1 MKFGSVAS
9 GIEAA
14 SAAWEPLGWHPQFYS
29 EIEPFPCH
37 VLHHRWSSCRP
48 RHMPDPLAPDL
59 TDDERKERRNAIKAV
74 NKLPVDSNGPPN
86 LGDMTQ
92 FQEWPDYAID
102 LLVGGT
108 PCQTY
113 SVAGLRAGLDDPR
126 GDLTLTYA
134 AIARRYRPS
143 WLVWENVVGVLSHDG
158 GRSFASLLGLLSGQ
172 RIEVPAGG
180 WKTAGFIEGY
190 KSAYGLAWRVL
201 DTQYVRTQR
210 HPWARPQRRRRVFIV
225 GYLGNWRRAAAVL
238 LEREGLSGNP
248 PPRRE
253 AGKNVAGTISARAG
267 ASRSGGLGTDFD
279 LDGGLVAE
287 AAADPVALAI
297 DASMGRR
304 RGSGMNA
311 NQIVGV
317 PEVGNTLTAR
327 MAKGVNTTMDEG
339 QTMVPVQIEAEAAAT
354 LRGEG
359 FDATEDGSGR
369 TTLVP
374 VAFNVMPMNS
384 GKDFKGREAE
394 VAQPLMAAGPQTNA
408 AQGGDFVVQPVAPT
422 LRAGGNSTGG
432 DRPPG
437 SDVDTLESLI
447 GIMPEVADPLVA
459 KEGETYT
466 HEGRGNF
473 RVRNVVP
480 AIAFQPRFARN
491 DRGGPSEV
499 AYPLTAEAGRTGKGD
514 SAQVVAFDLA
524 QITSP
529 DNRSQPAPDKP
540 SPTMSE
546 GSQLHVTNGWRVRR
560 LTPTECARLQ
570 GQADNHCAIPWGGK
584 PADECPDGPQYK
596 AYGNSMSTNVMEWL
610 GVRIQMV
617 QDLIDEGAI

>member
-1 MKFGSVAS
+1 
-9 GIEAA
+9 
-14 SAAWEPLGWHPQFYS
+14 
-29 EIEPFPCH
+29 
-37 VLHHRWSSCRP
+37 
-48 RHMPDPLAPDL
+48 
-59 TDDERKERRNAIKAV
+59 
-74 NKLPVDSNGPPN
+74 
-86 LGDMTQ
+86 
-92 FQEWPDYAID
+92 
-102 LLVGGT
+102 
-108 PCQTY
+108 
-113 SVAGLRAGLDDPR
+113 
-126 GDLTLTYA
+126 
-134 AIARRYRPS
+134 
-143 WLVWENVVGVLSHDG
+143 
-158 GRSFASLLGLLSGQ
+158 
-172 RIEVPAGG
+172 
-180 WKTAGFIEGY
+180 
-190 KSAYGLAWRVL
+190 
-201 DTQYVRTQR
+201 
-210 HPWARPQRRRRVFIV
+210 
-225 GYLGNWRRAAAVL
+225 
-238 LEREGLSGNP
+238 
-248 PPRRE
+248 
-253 AGKNVAGTISARAG
+253 
-267 ASRSGGLGTDFD
+267 
-279 LDGGLVAE
+279 
-287 AAADPVALAI
+287 VALAI

-459 KEGETYT
+459 KEGGTYT

-473 RVRNVVP
+473 RTRNVVP
-480 AIAFQPRFARN
+480 AIAFSSKDHGQDAGEEIAPTMRAMNGEHANSGGQIAVAFQPRFARN